1 MKNQNRIN
9 LTIDSLSDV
18 LWNSQRCQRN
28 WDLNRNISDAD
39 IQVLVNAIKSS
50 PSKQNEKHFKVYVIS
65 NYDARKKIYDSTNCF
80 AHDDDG
86 ISICYNADGSINYK
100 RQSQLM
106 GNLLFVFCKDKNS
119 IYRSSESFSGS
130 EFVDEDKKV
139 SSAGLTDLSTFEKK
153 RKVQDRYSTTVLHS
167 IGISVGYLLVTA
179 HLLGYKTGCSSGFD
193 ADSVIDI
200 TGNEH
205 PEIIVAVG
213 YDDKFRNRR
222 EEHFERGR
230 LFPSFDK
237 EILIEWIK

>member
-1 MKNQNRIN
+1 MNNQDRIN
-9 LTIDSLSDV
+9 LTIDSLNSL
-18 LWNSQRCQRN
+18 LWDSQRCQRN
-28 WDLNRNISDAD
+28 WDLDKNIPDSD
-39 IQVLVNAIKSS
+39 IQALVNAIKSA

-65 NYDARKKIYDSTNCF
+65 NYEARKKIYDCTNNF

-86 ISICYNADGSINYK
+86 ESICLNADGSVNYK

-106 GNLLFVFCKDKNS
+106 GNLLFVFCRDKNN
-119 IYRSSESFSGS
+119 IYRSSESFAGS
-130 EFVDEDKKV
+130 KFVDEDKKV
-139 SSAGLTDLSTFEKK
+139 SHAGLLDLSTSEKK
-153 RKVQDRYSTTVLHS
+153 RDVQDKYNSMGLHA

-193 ADSVIDI
+193 VDSVIDI

-213 YDDKFRNRR
+213 YDDKSRNSR

-230 LFPSFDK
+230 LFPSFNK
-237 EILIEWIK
+237 EILIEWIE